1 MTNNY
6 DFEVFILNKIKVLE
20 ERQKEFD
27 KEISQ
32 LGRNLLK
39 SKENE

>member
-1 MTNNY
+1 MTNYN
-6 DFEVFILNKIKVLE
+6 FEVFILDKIKLLE
-20 ERQKEFD
+20 ERQNKFD

-39 SKENE
+39 SKEND

>member
-6 DFEVFILNKIKVLE
+6 DFEVYILDKIKLLE
-20 ERQKEFD
+20 QRQDKFD

-32 LGRNLLK
+32 LGKNLLK

>member
-1 MTNNY
+1 MSNY
-6 DFEVFILNKIKVLE
+6 DFEVFILDKIKLLE
-20 ERQKEFD
+20 ERQDKFH

-39 SKENE
+39 SKKND